1 MPMDMFITLD
11 GIVGESTDDKHA
23 KWIEVLSFSHGMS
36 QIIGGSR
43 SSQGGATGGRVDI
56 QDFNFQ
62 KSTDATTPKLQLF
75 CCNGTHIKKGT
86 FEVCK
91 ATGDKTVF
99 YSIVFEDVLISAY
112 SATGARNGDGV
123 PSEAVTLNP
132 GKYEWTYT
140 QTDQKTGK
148 AGGKIASNWST
159 VTNKGA

>member
-1 MPMDMFITLD
+1 MAMDMFLTLD

-23 KWIEVLSFSHGMS
+23 KWIEVMSFSHGMS

-43 SSQGGATGGRVDI
+43 SSTGAATGGRVDI
-56 QDFNFQ
+56 QDFTAQ
-62 KSTDATTPKLQLF
+62 KSLDATSPKLQLF

-123 PSEAVTLNP
+123 PSESLTLNP
-132 GKYEWTYT
+132 GEYEWTYT

-148 AGGKIASNWST
+148 AGGKIASKWST

>member
-43 SSQGGATGGRVDI
+43 SSTGAATGGRVDI
-56 QDFNFQ
+56 QDFTAQ
-62 KSTDATTPKLQLF
+62 KSLDATSPKLQLF

-99 YSIVFEDVLISAY
+99 YQIIFTDILISSY
-112 SATGARNGDGV
+112 GATGARNGDGV
-123 PSEAVTLNP
+123 PSESLTLNP
-132 GKYEWTYT
+132 GEYEWTYT

-148 AGGKIASNWST
+148 AGGKIASKWST